1 MPYKPKITTRGIS
14 TTTVTADTIPKNAA
28 MTNNEL
34 DSNFLNI
41 RDASIGVASDD
52 STVID
57 IGLGNTLKVAGGT
70 GISTAVSGQTLTITG
85 TAQAQGITF
94 VGDDSS
100 GTTIPDGN
108 TIKLV
113 GQGGTT
119 VGVSNGVITI
129 TGGSVVTGGSLGN
142 LTVIGNTLTAAI
154 TNDDITIA
162 GNGTGSVF
170 VNSNGKVLDDILIIG
185 GVNRNS
191 VIYGND
197 NASQDQFT
205 VLRAS
210 GSAGY
215 ENSVML
221 DSYSSDIFL
230 YTQDAGDFVNLVTPA
245 GTGSN
250 SNGLNLSVGI
260 STGARINF
268 YRNIQ
273 GGDIHIATA
282 GAGRIILGEIGHGVA
297 TISTLITNQDIK
309 IETNGTGTLD
319 LAVPTSA
326 TIGANG
332 AASAPTANPVGYL
345 KIKVNGTTYQLP
357 YYNI

>member
-1 MPYKPKITTRGIS
+1 MPYKPKIVTRGIS
-14 TTTVTADTIPKNAA
+14 TTTVSVDSIPKNASL
-28 MTNNEL
+28 TNNEL

-41 RDASIGVASDD
+41 RDASIGIAADD

-57 IGLGNTLKVAGGT
+57 LGLGNTLKVAGGT

-119 VGVSNGVITI
+119 VGVSGGVITI

-170 VNSNGKVLDDILIIG
+170 VNSNGKVSDDIITISG
-185 GVNRNS
+185 INRNS

-197 NASQDQFT
+197 DASQNQYT
-205 VLRAS
+205 VLRAIGS
-210 GSAGY
+210 GGY
-215 ENSVML
+215 PNSVLL

-230 YTQDAGDFVNLVTPA
+230 YTQDAGDFVNLVTPV

-260 STGARINF
+260 ESGPVINF
-268 YRNIQ
+268 YRSVN
-273 GGDIHIATA
+273 GGDIHIAPV
-282 GAGRIILGEIGHGVA
+282 GGRVILGESSGLAI
-297 TISTLITNQDIK
+297 ISTVTSNQDLVIDP
-309 IETNGTGTLD
+309 NGTGTVD
-319 LAVPTSA
+319 FSVPTSA